1 MATKNQKTGTGFI
14 EWSIEALEA
23 TGDKPE
29 SLEDAHA
36 RVAYVFT
43 EHPNRHDWQAKTIH
57 EFLKMC
63 PDNDKGD
70 LRRLVALRTLQEK
83 FGPLDSR
90 VIFGLWRFCRIDS
103 YDKVSKKAGK
113 RNIKKHPQQTKR
125 AAFIAWARGHIE
137 AGETPQ
143 NIAAIKRLNG
153 FDKTWGADETIKK
166 WWRSID
172 SAPALKPGATR
183 T

>member
-1 MATKNQKTGTGFI
+1 MTTKEKENSVGLI
-14 EWSIEALEA
+14 EWFTEALDA
-23 TGDKPE
+23 TGDKPKDLNE
-29 SLEDAHA
+29 AHA
-36 RVAYVFT
+36 NVAYIFT
-43 EHPNRHDWQAKTIH
+43 EHPNNHNWQAKVIH
-57 EFLKMC
+57 DFLKLC

-70 LRRLVALRTLQEK
+70 MTRLIALRTLTEK
-83 FGPLDSR
+83 WGPLDSK
-90 VIFGLWRFCRIDS
+90 VIFGLWRLCRVDS

-125 AAFIAWARGHIE
+125 AAFIAWARAHIE

-153 FDKTWGADETIKK
+153 FDRTWGTDETIKK
-166 WWRSID
+166 WWRGID